1 MTNLQ
6 DVREMFPIVRLSSYL
21 LVEELDRFSKSLSA
35 IDRAIF
41 FESYLETLNKK
52 YTWACARGFNDLM
65 IKYAEAS
72 AMLRYMLE
80 EQKGSGHDIMTTQ
93 TISLT
98 SDVKFDKSEKF

>member
-41 FESYLETLNKK
+41 FERYRETLIMK
-52 YTWACARGFNDLM
+52 YTWACAGGFNDLM
-65 IKYAEAS
+65 IKTAETS
-72 AMLRYMLE
+72 ALLPHPLYVYH
-80 EQKGSGHDIMTTQ
+80 GNCCTSMTIQ
-93 TISLT
+93 AIPLNLHL
-98 SDVKFDKSEKF
+98 KYDKSHKF